1 MTSHSSSV
9 ETEVMESLTDDAKQS
24 KDPQEDHDQQA
35 KLIGE
40 IGTWQLLHCSVGAIF
55 HAMGAWIILG
65 NKFITQKVDYWCH
78 KQGQYLDSS
87 LEDWLNISSP
97 FRQDGKFD
105 RCHMFDL
112 DYHSSKS
119 LVRPGEDTPVIPCTA
134 WEYDDSQFQV
144 SFDLLKTD
152 AQKMRLGK
160 KSIFVQNFLKFS
172 QQIVVKPS

>member
-78 KQGQYLDSS
+78 KQVNTWIPASKIGSTSPHHFVQMAS
-87 LEDWLNISSP
+87 LTGAICLTWITIQA
-97 FRQDGKFD
+97 RV
-105 RCHMFDL
+105 
-112 DYHSSKS
+112 
-119 LVRPGEDTPVIPCTA
+119 LVRPSEDTPVIPCTA

-152 AQKMRLGK
+152 AKKMRLGRK
-160 KSIFVQNFLKFS
+160 IHLRSKIS
-172 QQIVVKPS
+172 